1 MPAQDSLTSFSTVK
15 QPLDFLFSNGAHSVP
30 SVRYRAMKSGQGS
43 CYYSVIS
50 RFYVVSVSICPLECS
65 VLASCSLYCYNPC
78 DQYCTLYQC
87 EIEETVALNQLPQNS
102 CHEKISPKL

>member
-1 MPAQDSLTSFSTVK
+1 MSAQDSLTSYSTVK
-15 QPLDFLFSNGAHSVP
+15 QPLDSLFSNGAHSVP

-43 CYYSVIS
+43 CDYSVIS
-50 RFYVVSVSICPLECS
+50 RFYVVSLSICPLECS

-87 EIEETVALNQLPQNS
+87 ENLGTMSSQLPENS
-102 CHEKISPKL
+102 CYEKIISKL